1 MSTLLSPVRE
11 IKDLYF
17 DKLPSSRVV
26 KLVKGVRVG
35 RVTVFL
41 GANGNLYSPSIDA
54 RMAYSCSNWLWSD
67 SLMRALVKLGAISKA
82 SLVEHMEAAKLR
94 DATRTVGYEYKR
106 LLELGNRYGLA
117 FKLDKEDMLKRL
129 LEEQEWSG
137 GD

>member
-17 DKLPSSRVV
+17 DVLPSSRVV

-35 RVTVFL
+35 RVTVLL

-54 RMAYSCSNWLWSD
+54 RREYSCSDWLWSD
-67 SLMRALVKLGAISKA
+67 SLMRALVKLGVISKA
-82 SLVEHMEAAKLR
+82 SLAEHMEAAKLR
-94 DATRTVGYEYKR
+94 DATKTVDYEYER
-106 LLELGNRYGLA
+106 LLWLGNRYGLA

-129 LEEQEWSG
+129 LEENEHDGQ
-137 GD
+137 